1 MQLGRKTQMKKV
13 IQRRPKAA
21 MIVAIIALVAALG
34 GTAVAG
40 GGFLPKSKFTKFKQN
55 AAVKGPITYVNQTQN
70 VNNNITGTT
79 GTNITANCPSGFF
92 PVGGGA
98 KTSTS
103 SETSNFFVL
112 NSYPS
117 TSGWTALVFAGF
129 GPAPGTP
136 ESVTVTAIC
145 EKAKTSGTPP
155 AITP

>member
-1 MQLGRKTQMKKV
+1 MKKLMR
-13 IQRRPKAA
+13 RRPKAA

-55 AAVKGPITYVNQTQN
+55 SAVKGPITYVNQTQN
-70 VNNNITGTT
+70 VGSSST
-79 GTNITANCPSGFF
+79 GTNITANCPGGFF

-98 KTSTS
+98 KTNASSTTS
-103 SETSNFFVL
+103 SFFIL

-117 TSGWTALVFAGF
+117 TTGWTANVFGGST
-129 GPAPGTP
+129 GPPATS

-155 AITP
+155 PITP

>member
-1 MQLGRKTQMKKV
+1 MKKL
-13 IQRRPKAA
+13 IRRRPKAA

-40 GGFLPKSKFTKFKQN
+40 GGKFLPKSKFSNFKQN
-55 AAVKGPITYVNQTQN
+55 TAVKGPITYVNQTQN
-70 VNNNITGTT
+70 VGPSTTGT

-98 KTSTS
+98 KTNENST
-103 SETSNFFVL
+103 TSLFFIL

-117 TSGWTALVFAGF
+117 ATGWTANVTAGNT
-129 GPAPGTP
+129 GPPVTT

-155 AITP
+155 PITP

>member
-1 MQLGRKTQMKKV
+1 MKQV
-13 IQRRPKAA
+13 LRRRPSAA
-21 MIVAIIALVAALG
+21 IIVAIVALVAALA

-70 VNNNITGTT
+70 VNTVTSPNGVDV
-79 GTNITANCPSGFF
+79 TANCPSGFF

-98 KTSTS
+98 KTNTS
-103 SETSNFFVL
+103 SQTSNFFVE

-117 TSGWTALVFAGF
+117 ATGWTALVFAGTTP
-129 GPAPGTP
+129 PAGGTP

-145 EKAKTSGTPP
+145 EKAKVSGTPP
-155 AITP
+155 PITP